1 MMSFAFDGQKYDY
14 PSRRRVVYAKRGMV
28 CTSQPLAAQ
37 AGLTILQ
44 QGGNAVDAAVAT
56 AICMTVLEPT
66 SNGLG
71 SDAFALVWIKD
82 KLYGLNGSGYAP
94 KNLTAE
100 ALAKQ
105 GVTDKIP
112 YRGWQSV
119 NIPGA
124 VSAWAELH
132 KRFGR
137 LPFAKLCEPAIY
149 YAEEGYPLS
158 PLIQQLWS
166 ESVELFKEFKDKKEF
181 GGWFPTFAPQGK
193 APEVGELVKLPY
205 HGKTLRQI
213 AESCGEAFYRGT
225 VADKIVEFSQAT
237 GGFISKEDLANY
249 RAEWVEPL
257 HTEYRGYDVWEI
269 PPNGQGMTVLM
280 ALNILKGFDFAEKEC
295 SDTYH
300 KQIEAMKLAFADTM
314 EYVTDPRYMQT
325 KVEDMLSDEYA
336 SARRSLIGDKALEPK
351 PGSPFSGGTIYLCTA
366 DNEGNMVSLIQSNYK
381 GFGSGIV
388 VPETGIALNDR
399 ASGFSLNPASDNYLQ
414 PWKKPYHTIIP
425 GFLTKNGRAVGPF
438 GVMGEYMQPQGQLQ
452 VVMDTVDFLMNPQN
466 ALDAPRW
473 QWIEG
478 KRIQVE
484 DGVPD
489 DIVEELRRRG
499 HEITVMS
506 DYTSFGRG
514 QIIWRDENGVLA
526 GATEPRTDGTVA
538 AW

>member
-1 MMSFAFDGQKYDY
+1 MSFAFDGQKYDY

-37 AGLTILQ
+37 AGLSILQ

-94 KNLTAE
+94 NNLTAE
-100 ALAKQ
+100 ALAEQ
-105 GVTDKIP
+105 GVTEKIP

-137 LPFAKLCEPAIY
+137 LPFSKLCEPAIY

-158 PLIQQLWS
+158 PLIQQLWDA
-166 ESVELFKEFKDKKEF
+166 SVKLFEEYKDKKEF
-181 GGWFPTFAPQGK
+181 CGWFPTFAPNGK
-193 APEVGELVKLPY
+193 APEVGQLVKLPD
-205 HGKTLRQI
+205 HGKTLRKI
-213 AESCGEAFYRGT
+213 AETNGEAFYRGD
-225 VADKIVEFSQAT
+225 VADAIAEFSKKT
-237 GGFISKEDLANY
+237 CGFITKEDLANY

-257 HTEYRGYDVWEI
+257 HTEYRGHEVWEI

-295 SDTYH
+295 ADTYH

-314 EYVTDPRYMQT
+314 EYVTDPRYMTT

-336 SARRSLIGDKALEPK
+336 EARRSLIGEEALDPK

-381 GFGSGIV
+381 GFGSGVV
-388 VPETGIALNDR
+388 VPDTGIALNDR

-425 GFLTKNGRAVGPF
+425 GFLTKEGKAVGPF

-478 KRIQVE
+478 KKVQLE
-484 DGVPD
+484 DGVPTE
-489 DIVEELRRRG
+489 IAEELRRRG
-499 HEITVMS
+499 HDITVMS

-514 QIIWRDENGVLA
+514 QIIWRDENGILV

>member
-1 MMSFAFDGQKYDY
+1 MSFAFNGQGYNY

-37 AGLTILQ
+37 AGLSILQ

-94 KNLTAE
+94 KALTAE
-100 ALAKQ
+100 ALAEQ

-137 LPFAKLCEPAIY
+137 LPFAMLCEPAIY

-158 PLIQQLWS
+158 PLIQQLWD
-166 ESVELFKEFKDKKEF
+166 ESVKLFEEYKDKEAF
-181 GGWFPTFAPQGK
+181 CGWFPTFAPEGK
-193 APEVGELVKLPY
+193 APAVGQLVKLPD
-205 HGKTLRQI
+205 HGQTLRKI
-213 AESCGEAFYRGT
+213 AETNGEAFYRGE
-225 VADKIVEFSQAT
+225 VAEEIAAFSEKT
-237 GGFISKEDLANY
+237 GGFISKEDLANF

-257 HTEYRGYDVWEI
+257 HTEYRGHEVWEI

-280 ALNILKGFDFAEKEC
+280 ALNILKGFDFDKKEC
-295 SDTYH
+295 ADTYH

-314 EYVTDPRYMQT
+314 EYVTDPRYMTT

-336 SARRSLIGDKALEPK
+336 RERRSLIGEMALEPK
-351 PGSPFSGGTIYLCTA
+351 PGTPFSGGTIYLCTA

-388 VPETGIALNDR
+388 VPGTGIALNDR

-425 GFLTKNGRAVGPF
+425 GFLTKDGKAVGPF

-478 KRIQVE
+478 KKVQLE
-484 DGVPD
+484 DGVPAK
-489 DIVEELRRRG
+489 IAEELRRRG
-499 HEITVMS
+499 HDITVMS

>member
-1 MMSFAFDGQKYDY
+1 MSFAFNGQEYNY

-37 AGLTILQ
+37 AGLSILQ

-100 ALAKQ
+100 ALAEQ
-105 GVTDKIP
+105 GVTEKIP

-158 PLIQQLWS
+158 PLIQQLWDK
-166 ESVELFKEFKDKKEF
+166 SVELFEEYKDEEAF
-181 GGWFPTFAPQGK
+181 CCWFPTFAPNGK
-193 APEVGELVKLPY
+193 APEVGQLVKLPD
-205 HGKTLRQI
+205 HGKTLRKI
-213 AESCGEAFYRGT
+213 AETSGEAFYRGE
-225 VADKIVEFSQAT
+225 VADAIAAFSEKT
-237 GGFISKEDLANY
+237 GGFISKEDLENY

-257 HTEYRGYDVWEI
+257 HTEYRGHEVWEI

-295 SDTYH
+295 ADTYH

-314 EYVTDPRYMQT
+314 EYVTDPRYMTT
-325 KVEDMLSDEYA
+325 KVEDMLSDAYA
-336 SARRSLIGDKALEPK
+336 EARRRLIGKEALDPK

-388 VPETGIALNDR
+388 VPGTGIALNDR
-399 ASGFSLNPASDNYLQ
+399 ASGFSLNPTSDNYLQ

-425 GFLTKNGRAVGPF
+425 GFLTKDGKAVGPF

-478 KRIQVE
+478 KKVQLE
-484 DGVPD
+484 DGVPAE
-489 DIVEELRRRG
+489 IAEELQCRG

>member
-100 ALAKQ
+100 ALANQ

-225 VADKIVEFSQAT
+225 VANKIVEFSQAT

-478 KRIQVE
+478 KQIQVE

>member
-1 MMSFAFDGQKYDY
+1 MSFAFNGQQYDY

-37 AGLTILQ
+37 AGLDILR

-94 KNLTAE
+94 KALTAE
-100 ALAKQ
+100 ALAEQ

-158 PLIQQLWS
+158 PLIQQLWDR
-166 ESVELFKEFKDKKEF
+166 SVQLFAEYKDKKEF
-181 GGWFPTFAPQGK
+181 CGWFPTFAPRGK
-193 APEVGELVKLPY
+193 APEVGQLVKLPD
-205 HGKTLRQI
+205 HGQTLRKI
-213 AESCGEAFYRGT
+213 AETCGEAFYRGE
-225 VADKIVEFSQAT
+225 VAEAIAEFSEKT

-257 HTEYRGYDVWEI
+257 HTEYRGYEVWEI

-280 ALNILKGFDFAEKEC
+280 ALNILKGFDFAVKEC
-295 SDTYH
+295 ADTYH

-314 EYVTDPRYMQT
+314 EYVTDPRYMTT

-336 SARRSLIGDKALEPK
+336 ETRRSLIGEQALEPK

-366 DNEGNMVSLIQSNYK
+366 DDEGNMVSLIQSNYK

-388 VPETGIALNDR
+388 VPGTGIALNDR
-399 ASGFSLNPASDNYLQ
+399 ASGFSLNPGSDNYLR

-425 GFLTKNGRAVGPF
+425 GFLTRDGKAVGPF

-478 KRIQVE
+478 RKVQLE
-484 DGVPD
+484 DGVPAE
-489 DIVEELRRRG
+489 IAEELIRRG

-526 GATEPRTDGTVA
+526 GATEPRADGTVA

>member
-1 MMSFAFDGQKYDY
+1 MSFAFNGQEYNY

-37 AGLTILQ
+37 AGLAILQ

-82 KLYGLNGSGYAP
+82 KLYALNGSGYAP

-100 ALAKQ
+100 VLAEQ
-105 GVTDKIP
+105 GVTEKIP

-149 YAEEGYPLS
+149 YAEEGYPMS
-158 PLIQQLWS
+158 PLIQKLWD
-166 ESVELFKEFKDKKEF
+166 ESVALFEEYKDKEEF
-181 GGWFPTFAPQGK
+181 CGWFPTFAPDGK
-193 APEVGELVKLPY
+193 APEVGQLVKLPD

-213 AESCGEAFYRGT
+213 AETSGEAFYRGE
-225 VADKIVEFSQAT
+225 VADTIAAFSEKT

-257 HTEYRGYDVWEI
+257 HTEYRGHEVWEI

-280 ALNILKGFDFAEKEC
+280 ALNILKGFDFAKKEC
-295 SDTYH
+295 ADTYH

-314 EYVTDPRYMQT
+314 EYVTDPRYMNT
-325 KVEDMLSDEYA
+325 KVEDMLSEAYA
-336 SARRSLIGDKALEPK
+336 EARRSLIGKEALEPK

-388 VPETGIALNDR
+388 VPGTGIALNDR
-399 ASGFSLNPASDNYLQ
+399 ASGFSLNPESDNYLQ

-425 GFLTKNGRAVGPF
+425 GFLTKDGKAVGPF

-478 KRIQVE
+478 KKVQLE
-484 DGVPD
+484 DGVPAE
-489 DIVEELRRRG
+489 IVAELQRRG

>member
-1 MMSFAFDGQKYDY
+1 MSFAFDGQKYDY

-37 AGLTILQ
+37 AGLSILQ

-100 ALAKQ
+100 ALAEQ
-105 GVTDKIP
+105 GVTEKIP

-137 LPFAKLCEPAIY
+137 LPFSKLCEPAIY

-158 PLIQQLWS
+158 PLIQQLWDA
-166 ESVELFKEFKDKKEF
+166 SVKLFEEYKDKKEF
-181 GGWFPTFAPQGK
+181 CGWFPTFAPNGK
-193 APEVGELVKLPY
+193 APEVGQLVKLPD
-205 HGKTLRQI
+205 HGKTLRKI
-213 AESCGEAFYRGT
+213 AETNGEAFYRGD
-225 VADKIVEFSQAT
+225 VADAIAEFSQKT
-237 GGFISKEDLANY
+237 GGFITKEDLANY

-257 HTEYRGYDVWEI
+257 NTEYRGHEVWEI

-295 SDTYH
+295 ADTYH

-314 EYVTDPRYMQT
+314 EYVTDPRYMTT

-336 SARRSLIGDKALEPK
+336 EARRSLIGEEALEPK

-381 GFGSGIV
+381 GFGSGVV
-388 VPETGIALNDR
+388 VPDTGIALNDR

-425 GFLTKNGRAVGPF
+425 GFLTKDGKAVGPF

-478 KRIQVE
+478 KKVQLE
-484 DGVPD
+484 DGVPTE
-489 DIVEELRRRG
+489 IAEELRRRG
-499 HEITVMS
+499 HDITVMS

-514 QIIWRDENGVLA
+514 QIIWRDENGILV

>member
-1 MMSFAFDGQKYDY
+1 MSFAFDGQKYDY

-37 AGLTILQ
+37 AGLAILQ

-94 KNLTAE
+94 KKLTAE
-100 ALAKQ
+100 ALAEQ
-105 GVTDKIP
+105 GVTEKIP

-119 NIPGA
+119 NVPGA

-158 PLIQQLWS
+158 PLIQKLWDK
-166 ESVELFKEFKDKKEF
+166 SVELFEEYKDKKEF
-181 GGWFPTFAPQGK
+181 CGWFPTFAPDGK
-193 APEVGELVKLPY
+193 APEVGQLVKLPD
-205 HGKTLRQI
+205 HGKTLRKI
-213 AESCGEAFYRGT
+213 AETSGEAFYRGE
-225 VADKIVEFSQAT
+225 VADAIAEFSKKT
-237 GGFISKEDLANY
+237 GGFISKEDLENY

-257 HTEYRGYDVWEI
+257 HTEYRGHEVWEI

-280 ALNILKGFDFAEKEC
+280 ALNILKGFEFAEKEC
-295 SDTYH
+295 ADTYH

-314 EYVTDPRYMQT
+314 EYVTDPRYMNT
-325 KVEDMLSDEYA
+325 KVEDMLSNAYA
-336 SARRSLIGDKALEPK
+336 EARRSLIGKEALEPK

-388 VPETGIALNDR
+388 VPGTGIALNDR
-399 ASGFSLNPASDNYLQ
+399 ASGFSLNPESDNYLQ

-425 GFLTKNGRAVGPF
+425 GFLTKDGKAVGPF

-466 ALDAPRW
+466 TLDAPRW

-478 KRIQVE
+478 KKVQLE
-484 DGVPD
+484 DGVPAE
-489 DIVEELRRRG
+489 IAEELRRRG

-514 QIIWRDENGVLA
+514 QIIWRDENGILA

>member
-1 MMSFAFDGQKYDY
+1 MSFAFDGQKYNY

-37 AGLTILQ
+37 AGLAILQ

-94 KNLTAE
+94 KKLTAE
-100 ALAKQ
+100 ALAEQ
-105 GVTDKIP
+105 GVTEKIP

-158 PLIQQLWS
+158 PLIQKLWDK
-166 ESVELFKEFKDKKEF
+166 SVELFEEYKDKKEF
-181 GGWFPTFAPQGK
+181 CGWFPTFAPDGK
-193 APEVGELVKLPY
+193 APEVGQLVKLPD
-205 HGKTLRQI
+205 HGKTLRKI
-213 AESCGEAFYRGT
+213 AETSGEAFYRGEM
-225 VADKIVEFSQAT
+225 ADAIAEFSKKT
-237 GGFISKEDLANY
+237 GGFISKEDLENY

-257 HTEYRGYDVWEI
+257 HTEYRGHEVWEI

-280 ALNILKGFDFAEKEC
+280 ALNILKGFEFAEKEC
-295 SDTYH
+295 ADTYH

-314 EYVTDPRYMQT
+314 EYVTDPRYMNT
-325 KVEDMLSDEYA
+325 KIEDMLSDAYA
-336 SARRSLIGDKALEPK
+336 EARRSLIGKEALEPK

-388 VPETGIALNDR
+388 VPGTGIALNDR
-399 ASGFSLNPASDNYLQ
+399 ASGFSLNPESDNYLQ

-425 GFLTKNGRAVGPF
+425 GFLTKDGRAVGPF

-473 QWIEG
+473 QWIED
-478 KRIQVE
+478 KKVQLE
-484 DGVPD
+484 DGVPAE
-489 DIVEELRRRG
+489 IAEELQRRG

-514 QIIWRDENGVLA
+514 QIIWRDENGILA

>member
-1 MMSFAFDGQKYDY
+1 MSFAFDGQKYDY

-37 AGLTILQ
+37 AGLAILQ

-94 KNLTAE
+94 KKLTAE
-100 ALAKQ
+100 ALAEQ
-105 GVTDKIP
+105 GVTEKIP

-119 NIPGA
+119 NVPGA

-158 PLIQQLWS
+158 PLIQKLWDK
-166 ESVELFKEFKDKKEF
+166 SVELFEEYKDKKEF
-181 GGWFPTFAPQGK
+181 CGWFPTFAPDGK
-193 APEVGELVKLPY
+193 APEVGQLVKLPD
-205 HGKTLRQI
+205 HGKTLRKI
-213 AESCGEAFYRGT
+213 AETSGEAFYRGA
-225 VADKIVEFSQAT
+225 VADAIAEFSKKT
-237 GGFISKEDLANY
+237 DGFISKEDLENY

-257 HTEYRGYDVWEI
+257 HTEYRGHEVWEI

-280 ALNILKGFDFAEKEC
+280 ALNILKGFEFAEKEC
-295 SDTYH
+295 ADTYH

-314 EYVTDPRYMQT
+314 EYVTDPRYMNT
-325 KVEDMLSDEYA
+325 KVEDMLSDAYA
-336 SARRSLIGDKALEPK
+336 EARRSLIGKEALEPK

-388 VPETGIALNDR
+388 VPGTGIALNDR
-399 ASGFSLNPASDNYLQ
+399 ASGFSLNPESDNYLQ

-425 GFLTKNGRAVGPF
+425 GFLTKDGKAVGPF

-478 KRIQVE
+478 KKVQLE
-484 DGVPD
+484 DGVPAE
-489 DIVEELRRRG
+489 IAEELRRRG

-514 QIIWRDENGVLA
+514 QIIWRDENGILA